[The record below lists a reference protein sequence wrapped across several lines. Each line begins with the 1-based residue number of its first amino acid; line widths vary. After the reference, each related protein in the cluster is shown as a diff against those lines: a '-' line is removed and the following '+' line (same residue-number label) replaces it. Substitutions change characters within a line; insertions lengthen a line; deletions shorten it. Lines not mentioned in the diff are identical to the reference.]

1 MLIKRPV
8 DIKPSEITD
17 QRTYLDRRKFL
28 ATSALGTIA
37 GGLGLIAAQPAAA
50 SAKLENVI
58 ESNYRVDDQ
67 LTAHGDIT
75 SYNNFY
81 EFGTNKTDPARNSH
95 TLVTKPWS
103 PNPGVSPS
111 PGPVSRQATMIS
123 RISSL
128 RINSRSASTGSGA

>member
-8 DIKPSEITD
+8 DIKLSEVTD

-28 ATSALGTIA
+28 ATSALGAIA
-37 GGLGLIAAQPAAA
+37 GGLGLTAAQPAAA
-50 SAKLENVI
+50 GAKLGNVI
-58 ESNYRVDDQ
+58 ESSYRVDDE
-67 LTAHGDIT
+67 LTDYGDIT

-103 PNPGVSPS
+103 LAV
-111 PGPVSRQATMIS
+111 
-123 RISSL
+123 
-128 RINSRSASTGSGA
+128 SGACES